1 MTVIKQI
8 VSASALGHM
17 TIPKTDAYLL
27 CHLPKLVFDF
37 GFNSNF
43 IFNMKTS
50 ISLFIIGT
58 LAIILI
64 GCKTDKQQASEETHN
79 IDEIHR
85 LLKDQPT
92 DVNTPEGMVWVAG
105 KTFTQG
111 AKSGDG
117 YAMHREMPAHE
128 VTVDGFF
135 IDITEVTNAQFK
147 SFIDATGYVTVAER
161 PVDWE
166 VMKKELPE
174 GTPKPHD
181 SVLQPGSLI
190 FNKNVKKV
198 ATMGNYSQWWTW
210 KVGAN
215 WKHPEGP
222 SSNIIGKDTYPVV
235 HIAYEDAQAYCKWAN
250 RALPT
255 EAQWESA
262 AQGTSTNSIYS
273 WGDDAELLNE
283 NANTWQGL
291 FPIKNESK
299 DGFELIAPVKSYPP
313 NSIGI
318 YDMMGNVWELTND
331 WFNVHYYSELDTSKP
346 IVNPTGA
353 ERSFTPNNP
362 YQKEHIIKGGSFL
375 CNASY
380 CASFRISAR
389 MGTSADS
396 SSDHT
401 GFRTVATVEM
411 LKR

>member
-1 MTVIKQI
+1 MKNLIPI
-8 VSASALGHM
+8 ISIGAL
-17 TIPKTDAYLL
+17 LL
-27 CHLPKLVFDF
+27 ISSSCKSDKKLPAPEKHA
-37 GFNSNF
+37 G
-43 IFNMKTS
+43 MKTS
-50 ISLFIIGT
+50 T
-58 LAIILI
+58 VLI
-64 GCKTDKQQASEETHN
+64 EKPSDIT
-79 IDEIHR
+79 
-85 LLKDQPT
+85 
-92 DVNTPEGMVWVAG
+92 TPEGMVWVAG

-111 AKSGDG
+111 AKTGDE

-135 IDITEVTNAQFK
+135 MDITEVTNKQFK

-161 PVDWE
+161 PIDWE
-166 VMKKELPE
+166 IMKKELPE

-215 WKHPEGP
+215 WKHPQGP
-222 SSNIIGKDTYPVV
+222 GSDIIDKDNYPVV
-235 HIAYEDAQAYCKWAN
+235 HITHEDAVAYCQWAH
-250 RALPT
+250 RLLPT

-262 AQGTSTNSIYS
+262 AQGIFTDAIYT
-273 WGDDAELLNE
+273 WGNNPDLLNE
-283 NANTWQGL
+283 NANTWQGV

-299 DGFELIAPVKSYPP
+299 DGFELIAPVKSYLP

-331 WFNVHYYSELDTSKP
+331 RFNVNYYKELNTSMP
-346 IVNPTGA
+346 IMNPSGA
-353 ERSFTPNNP
+353 SIPYSPNNP
-362 YQKEHIIKGGSFL
+362 YQKEYVMKGGSFL

-389 MGTSADS
+389 MGTSVDS
-396 SSDHT
+396 ASDHS
-401 GFRTVATVEM
+401 GFRTVVTVGM
-411 LKR
+411 LNN